1 MKALE
6 DLSMQYDNTVRN
18 SEQTVVQFTY
28 GDDGLNPQMMEGG
41 DRPVDFKRLQVNI
54 QAQFPYREE
63 RTLLSFEVRERVE
76 GHLQG
81 SEFQRLLPQGE
92 LFLRETRQFF
102 TNIADTMARLERV
115 ILFGYG
121 AGGEGLVLEGADAEK
136 MKRFEQRVGNIRQ
149 RLRAMSPAEHK
160 EWATLASIDEKAL
173 ATGKSKE
180 EGSSS
185 CSGELNE
192 QQKEAVFLVK
202 ENVSRITASQIDHMV
217 AAALKKYGRSMI
229 EPGEA
234 VGAVGAQSLSE
245 PGTQMTLKTFHFAG
259 VASMNVTLGVP
270 RLKEIINASKAI
282 STPIITANLVQS
294 NSKTS
299 ARIVK
304 AQIEKTTLGEV
315 AEYIEEVHTADLSY
329 ISIMLDMSAIR
340 NLHLNITAMSV
351 REAIL
356 RGTGGSS
363 VSKLAPLRAV
373 KDKHVMVVSADQDC
387 SEVRII
393 PPDAKETGK
402 GIPSHQKG
410 YFTIQALKACLP
422 LVIVQGIPTV
432 ARAVINEEA
441 TASGESYYLLVE
453 GYGLSAVMGTPG
465 VNGLDSRSNHIIEVQ
480 HVLGIEAARTMIASE
495 ISYIMSAYG
504 ITVDRRH
511 LLLLSDVMTFK
522 GEILGITR
530 FGVAKMRESVLMLA
544 SFEKTTDHLF
554 DAAVHSREDAIVGV
568 SECII
573 MGVPIPLGTG
583 IFKLLYQA
591 KKAVQIVRRK
601 PVLDEFF

>member
-41 DRPVDFKRLQVNI
+41 DRPVDFKRLHVNI
-54 QAQFPYREE
+54 QAQHPCPEE

-76 GHLQG
+76 QHLF
-81 SEFQRLLPQGE
+81 SNEFQRLLPHGE
-92 LFLRETRQFF
+92 LFLRETRQYFS
-102 TNIADTMARLERV
+102 NIADAMSRLERV
-115 ILFGYG
+115 ILSGYG
-121 AGGEGLVLEGADAEK
+121 SGEENVALERADAEK
-136 MKRFEQRVGNIRQ
+136 IKQFEKRVGNIRQ
-149 RLRAMSPAEHK
+149 RLRAMSPSEHK
-160 EWATLASIDEKAL
+160 EWTALASLDYKSC
-173 ATGKSKE
+173 TGKEKKVPV
-180 EGSSS
+180 
-185 CSGELNE
+185 GELNE
-192 QQKEAVFLVK
+192 QQKEAVFLMK
-202 ENVSRITASQIDHMV
+202 ENVCRITAAQIDLMV
-217 AAALKKYGRSMI
+217 TAALRKYNRSMI
-229 EPGEA
+229 ESGEA

-270 RLKEIINASKAI
+270 RLKEIINASKTI

-315 AEYIEEVHTADLSY
+315 AEYIEEVHTSDLSY
-329 ISIMLDMSAIR
+329 ISIMLDMNAIR

-351 REAIL
+351 RDAIL

-363 VSKLAPLRAV
+363 VSKLAPLRAI
-373 KDKHVMVVSADQDC
+373 KDKHVMVVSAELDC

-393 PPDAKETGK
+393 PPDAKETSK
-402 GIPSHQKG
+402 GIPAHQKS

-432 ARAVINEEA
+432 ARAVINEEVA
-441 TASGESYYLLVE
+441 AGGGESYYLLVE

-465 VNGLDSRSNHIIEVQ
+465 VNGLDSRSNHIVEVQ

-573 MGVPIPLGTG
+573 MGVPIPIGTG

-591 KKAVQIVRRK
+591 KKSVQIVRRR

>member
-6 DLSMQYDNTVRN
+6 DLSMQYDSTVRN
-18 SEQTVVQFTY
+18 SEGTVVQFTY

-41 DRPVDFKRLQVNI
+41 DRPVDFNRLKVNI
-54 QAQFPYREE
+54 QLQHPCREE
-63 RTLLSFEVRERVE
+63 RTLLSFEVKERVDA
-76 GHLQG
+76 HLLG
-81 SEFQRLLPQGE
+81 ADFQRLLPQGE
-92 LFLRETRQFF
+92 LFLNETRQFF
-102 TNIADTMARLERV
+102 ADISKTMAGFERAILSGYNSGLDDELIFQPDERERLKEFDRS
-115 ILFGYG
+115 
-121 AGGEGLVLEGADAEK
+121 
-136 MKRFEQRVGNIRQ
+136 VGNIRQ
-149 RLRAMSPAEHK
+149 KLQNMSGEEYKKWARLGSRS
-160 EWATLASIDEKAL
+160 SITSKAK
-173 ATGKSKE
+173 AGPQ
-180 EGSSS
+180 
-185 CSGELNE
+185 ELNE
-192 QQKEAVFLVK
+192 QQKEAIFLLK
-202 ENVSRITASQIDHMV
+202 ENVAKLTATQVDLMV
-217 AAALKKYGRSMI
+217 RAALRKYGRSII
-229 EPGEA
+229 EAGEA

-315 AEYIEEVHTADLSY
+315 AEYIEEVHTADMSY
-329 ISIMLDMSAIR
+329 ISIVLDMEAIH
-340 NLHLNITAMSV
+340 NLHLNITAMTV
-351 REAIL
+351 RDAIL
-356 RGTGGSS
+356 RGTGGNSS

-373 KDKHVMVVSADQDC
+373 KDKHVMVVSADDDC

-393 PPDAKETGK
+393 PPDAKETSK
-402 GIPSHQKG
+402 GLPSHQKS
-410 YFTIQALKACLP
+410 YFTIQALKGCLP
-422 LVIVQGIPTV
+422 HVIVQGIPTV
-432 ARAVINEEA
+432 ARAVINEE
-441 TASGESYYLLVE
+441 TTSDGKEMYYLLVE

-465 VNGLDSRSNHIIEVQ
+465 VNGRDTRSNHIIEVQ

-583 IFKLLYQA
+583 IFKLLYNA
-591 KKAVQIVRRK
+591 RKSVPIVSRK
-601 PVLDEFF
+601 PLLDHFFS